1 MTRGRECGQIVNGF
15 TEEALMSSQVYERGF
30 AALLIA
36 FGIGLAGMPAAVADP
51 ADASGAPG
59 PAAPAIPDLPP
70 VTAGVPAAGPVSM
83 PVSTADDPGAP
94 AVTACS
100 QFANALDSAST
111 YYGDFADSIEGLERP
126 DYGDPTISTTNTSGR
141 TALRE
146 AAATAMSAAGTPG
159 LSPDIANPMR
169 SWSFGATKLLLKMGL
184 RTGGQSLNDTAT
196 QLNNDASNAQM
207 ACAAAGTH
215 A

>member
-1 MTRGRECGQIVNGF
+1 LRRIVNGL
-15 TEEALMSSQVYERGF
+15 TEDSVKSSQVYERRF
-30 AALLIA
+30 AALLLA
-36 FGIGLAGMPAAVADP
+36 FGIGLAGMPTAVADP
-51 ADASGAPG
+51 GDASGAPG
-59 PAAPAIPDLPP
+59 PAAPAGPELPP
-70 VTAGVPAAGPVSM
+70 VTPGVPAAGPVSV
-83 PVSTADDPGAP
+83 PVDTTDDSGAP

-100 QFANALDSAST
+100 QFADALDSAST
-111 YYGDFADSIEGLERP
+111 YYGDFADSIEGVERP

-146 AAATAMSAAGTPG
+146 AAASAMSAAGTPG

>member
-1 MTRGRECGQIVNGF
+1 M
-15 TEEALMSSQVYERGF
+15 YERGI
-30 AALLIA
+30 ASLLIA
-36 FGIGLAGMPAAVADP
+36 FSIGFGAMPTALAEPGAEA
-51 ADASGAPG
+51 GAPG
-59 PAAPAIPDLPP
+59 PAAP
-70 VTAGVPAAGPVSM
+70 GVPELPAVAPGAPVAGPVQV
-83 PVSTADDPGAP
+83 PVASTDDAGVP

-100 QFANALDSAST
+100 TFADALDSAST
-111 YYGDFADSIEGLERP
+111 FYGDFADSIEGVERP

-146 AAATAMSAAGTPG
+146 AASSAMNAAGTPG

-196 QLNNDASNAQM
+196 QLNTDANNAQM

>member
-1 MTRGRECGQIVNGF
+1 MR
-15 TEEALMSSQVYERGF
+15 SSRLCEQGLIS
-30 AALLIA
+30 LLIA
-36 FGIGLAGMPAAVADP
+36 LGVGLAAAPTVVADP
-51 ADASGAPG
+51 GDAAGADGPLAPG
-59 PAAPAIPDLPP
+59 IPESPDTTGGLPVGGPMSVP
-70 VTAGVPAAGPVSM
+70 VAG
-83 PVSTADDPGAP
+83 TEDPGSP
-94 AVTACS
+94 AVAACS
-100 QFANALDSAST
+100 TFATALDSAST
-111 YYGDFADSIEGLERP
+111 YYGDFADSIEGVERP
-126 DYGDPTISTTNTSGR
+126 DYGDPTVSTTNTSGR

-146 AAATAMSAAGTPG
+146 AAASAMSAAGTPG

-196 QLNNDASNAQM
+196 QLNNDATNAQM

>member
-1 MTRGRECGQIVNGF
+1 M
-15 TEEALMSSQVYERGF
+15 YERGI
-30 AALLIA
+30 ASLLIA
-36 FGIGLAGMPAAVADP
+36 FSIGLGAVAT
-51 ADASGAPG
+51 ASAEPGDEAGAPG
-59 PAAPAIPDLPP
+59 PVAPGLPELPP
-70 VTAGVPAAGPVSM
+70 VTVGAPVAGPV
-83 PVSTADDPGAP
+83 PVASTDDPGVP

-100 QFANALDSAST
+100 TFANALDSAST
-111 YYGDFADSIEGLERP
+111 FYGDFADSIEGVERP

-146 AAATAMSAAGTPG
+146 AAASAMNAAGTPG

-196 QLNNDASNAQM
+196 QLNNDANNAQM

>member
-1 MTRGRECGQIVNGF
+1 MGALRPNCYRL
-15 TEEALMSSQVYERGF
+15 TEDSLKSTQVYEHGIAALLVVFGIGF
-30 AALLIA
+30 AA
-36 FGIGLAGMPAAVADP
+36 MPCATAEPGDEA
-51 ADASGAPG
+51 GAPG
-59 PAAPAIPDLPP
+59 PVAPQLPP
-70 VTAGVPAAGPVSM
+70 VAAVAPAAGPV
-83 PVSTADDPGAP
+83 PVPVASTDDPGAP

-100 QFANALDSAST
+100 TFANALDSAST
-111 YYGDFADSIEGLERP
+111 FYGDFADSIEGVERP

-146 AAATAMSAAGTPG
+146 AAASALNAAGTPG

-184 RTGGQSLNDTAT
+184 RSGGQSLNDTAT
-196 QLNNDASNAQM
+196 QLNNDATNAQM

>member
-1 MTRGRECGQIVNGF
+1 M
-15 TEEALMSSQVYERGF
+15 YERGF
-30 AALLIA
+30 ASLLIA

-51 ADASGAPG
+51 GDASSAPG
-59 PAAPAIPDLPP
+59 PAAPAVPDLPP
-70 VTAGVPAAGPVSM
+70 VTAGAPAAGPVSM
-83 PVSTADDPGAP
+83 PVDTTDDPGAP

-146 AAATAMSAAGTPG
+146 AAGTAMNAAGTPG

>member
-1 MTRGRECGQIVNGF
+1 M
-15 TEEALMSSQVYERGF
+15 YERGI
-30 AALLIA
+30 ASLLIA
-36 FGIGLAGMPAAVADP
+36 FSMGFAAMATAVAEPGDT
-51 ADASGAPG
+51 AGAPG
-59 PAAPAIPDLPP
+59 PAAPGMPELPP
-70 VTAGVPAAGPVSM
+70 VAPDVPAADPVPVS
-83 PVSTADDPGAP
+83 VASTDDPGVP

-100 QFANALDSAST
+100 TFADALDSAST
-111 YYGDFADSIEGLERP
+111 FYGDFADSIEGVERP
-126 DYGDPTISTTNTSGR
+126 DYADPTISTTNTSGR
-141 TALRE
+141 TALRQ
-146 AAATAMSAAGTPG
+146 AAASAMNAAGTPG

-196 QLNNDASNAQM
+196 QLNNDAGNAQM

>member
-1 MTRGRECGQIVNGF
+1 MKST
-15 TEEALMSSQVYERGF
+15 QVYERGF
-30 AALLIA
+30 VSLLIA
-36 FGIGLAGMPAAVADP
+36 FGIGFAAMPAAVAEPGDG
-51 ADASGAPG
+51 AGAPG
-59 PAAPAIPDLPP
+59 PVAPAVPELPP
-70 VTAGVPAAGPVSM
+70 VTAGAPAAGPA
-83 PVSTADDPGAP
+83 PVPVASTDDPGVP

-100 QFANALDSAST
+100 TFANALDSAST
-111 YYGDFADSIEGLERP
+111 FYGDFADSIEGVERP
-126 DYGDPTISTTNTSGR
+126 DYGDPTVSTTNTSGR

-146 AAATAMSAAGTPG
+146 AAASAMSAAGTPG

-196 QLNNDASNAQM
+196 QLNNDATNAQM

>member
-1 MTRGRECGQIVNGF
+1 MRSSHVYGRGL
-15 TEEALMSSQVYERGF
+15 AS
-30 AALLIA
+30 LLIA
-36 FGIGLAGMPAAVADP
+36 FSIGFAATPTAVAEPGDE
-51 ADASGAPG
+51 AGSPG
-59 PAAPAIPDLPP
+59 PAAPAVPELPP
-70 VTAGVPAAGPVSM
+70 VLPAAPAAGPV
-83 PVSTADDPGAP
+83 PVPVASTDDPGVP

-100 QFANALDSAST
+100 TFATALDSAST
-111 YYGDFADSIEGLERP
+111 YYGDFADSIEGVERP

-146 AAATAMSAAGTPG
+146 AAASAMNAAGTPG

-196 QLNNDASNAQM
+196 QLNTDATNAQM

>member
-1 MTRGRECGQIVNGF
+1 MR
-15 TEEALMSSQVYERGF
+15 SSQVYERGF
-30 AALLIA
+30 ASLLIA
-36 FGIGLAGMPAAVADP
+36 FSIGFAAMPTAAAEPGEETGV
-51 ADASGAPG
+51 PG
-59 PAAPAIPDLPP
+59 PAAPVAPELPP
-70 VTAGVPAAGPVSM
+70 VAAGAPAPGPVSV
-83 PVSTADDPGAP
+83 PVATTDDPGVP

-100 QFANALDSAST
+100 TFANALDSAST
-111 YYGDFADSIEGLERP
+111 FYGDFADSIEGVERP

-146 AAATAMSAAGTPG
+146 AAASAMSAAGTPG

-184 RTGGQSLNDTAT
+184 RTGGQSLNDTAS
-196 QLNNDASNAQM
+196 QLNTDATNAQM

>member
-1 MTRGRECGQIVNGF
+1 MRSPQRWEQGLV
-15 TEEALMSSQVYERGF
+15 ALGIALGVGF
-30 AALLIA
+30 AV
-36 FGIGLAGMPAAVADP
+36 MPTASADP
-51 ADASGAPG
+51 DGAVHTDAAPLPG
-59 PAAPAIPDLPP
+59 PAAPVLPELPP
-70 VTAGVPAAGPVSM
+70 VVPGAAADPAPV
-83 PVSTADDPGAP
+83 PVASTDDPGAP

-100 QFANALDSAST
+100 TFASALDSAST
-111 YYGDFADSIEGLERP
+111 FYGDFADSIEGLERP
-126 DYGDPTISTTNTSGR
+126 DYGDPTVSTTNTSGR

-146 AAATAMSAAGTPG
+146 AAGSAMNAAGTPG

-196 QLNNDASNAQM
+196 QLNSDASNAQM

>member
-1 MTRGRECGQIVNGF
+1 MR
-15 TEEALMSSQVYERGF
+15 SSQVYERGI
-30 AALLIA
+30 ASLLIA
-36 FGIGLAGMPAAVADP
+36 FSIGLGAVPSAFAEPGDE
-51 ADASGAPG
+51 AGAPG
-59 PAAPAIPDLPP
+59 PAAPGLPELPP
-70 VTAGVPAAGPVSM
+70 VTAGAPVAGPV
-83 PVSTADDPGAP
+83 PVASTDDPGVP

-100 QFANALDSAST
+100 TFANALDSAST
-111 YYGDFADSIEGLERP
+111 FYGDFADSIEGVERP

-146 AAATAMSAAGTPG
+146 AAASAMNAAGTPG

-196 QLNNDASNAQM
+196 QLNNDANNAQM

>member
-1 MTRGRECGQIVNGF
+1 M
-15 TEEALMSSQVYERGF
+15 YERGI
-30 AALLIA
+30 ASLLIA
-36 FGIGLAGMPAAVADP
+36 FSIGFGAMPTALAEPGDEA
-51 ADASGAPG
+51 GAPG
-59 PAAPAIPDLPP
+59 PSAPGVPELPP
-70 VTAGVPAAGPVSM
+70 VTPAAPVAV
-83 PVSTADDPGAP
+83 PVPVAGTDDPGVP

-100 QFANALDSAST
+100 TFADALDSAST
-111 YYGDFADSIEGLERP
+111 FYGDFADSIEGVERP

-146 AAATAMSAAGTPG
+146 AASSAMNAAGTPG

-196 QLNNDASNAQM
+196 QLNTDANNAQM